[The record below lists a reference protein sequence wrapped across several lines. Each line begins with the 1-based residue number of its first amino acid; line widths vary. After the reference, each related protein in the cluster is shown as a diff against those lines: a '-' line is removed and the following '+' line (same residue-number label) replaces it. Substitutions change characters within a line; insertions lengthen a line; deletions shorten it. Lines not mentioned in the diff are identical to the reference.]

1 MACPNCK
8 EEWFDPMSR
17 SKPVDAPQDAVN
29 SLIGSL
35 NYLREQKLRGVVVR
49 VELAEGSIR

>member
-17 SKPVDAPQDAVN
+17 SKPGDAPQDAVN